1 MAIIDVACKEAQDS
15 ACAKD
20 AVLPFVDS
28 IDGKPGQAVDRSVS
42 GRLSGFSS
50 VAEMLEGFK
59 LYGEEQK
66 QVGKVEHDVK
76 LQDCPSEHP
85 ADVKRYLEAHG
96 LPATNDGGGRDE
108 FLKGVARNTV
118 VESMKQ
124 NGSLSADARP
134 TDAELGKAIIDSTF
148 AETVRQIGL
157 DRLAAQLG
165 VEGKPLPE
173 VKAAMSRAIYRQS
186 EAQLPGS
193 SVSDE
198 AGLARNVQELGLRNL
213 KSGMGLSG

>member
-15 ACAKD
+15 ACAKE
-20 AVLPFVDS
+20 AVLPFVDG
-28 IDGKPGQAVDRSVS
+28 IDGKPGQTVDRSVS
-42 GRLSGFSS
+42 GRLGGFSS

-124 NGSLSADARP
+124 NGSLAADARP